1 METSILGEPSKF
13 QFSFVMG
20 QSKWLIATK
29 KENKIGKHHGP
40 SHELEHEY
48 TIHMNATYFTS
59 LWMKPRMKPQILPH
73 DMRPNM

>member
-29 KENKIGKHHGP
+29 KAKKDWEASSPH
-40 SHELEHEY
+40 L
-48 TIHMNATYFTS
+48 MN
-59 LWMKPRMKPQILPH
+59 
-73 DMRPNM
+73 

>member
-29 KENKIGKHHGP
+29 KEKKLGSIISHPMNWNMDILSIQMPHILHHYG
-40 SHELEHEY
+40 
-48 TIHMNATYFTS
+48 
-59 LWMKPRMKPQILPH
+59 
-73 DMRPNM
+73 